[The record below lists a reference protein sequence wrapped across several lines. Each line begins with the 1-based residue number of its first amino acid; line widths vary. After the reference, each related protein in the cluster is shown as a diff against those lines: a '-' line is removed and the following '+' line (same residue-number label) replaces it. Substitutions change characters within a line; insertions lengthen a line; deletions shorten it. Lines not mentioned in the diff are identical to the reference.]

1 MKAENTIYDM
11 ILFAGSIG
19 SGDLR
24 QMSEYPIPHG
34 KHYHSCI
41 LKSAFLHPERELLI
55 CISAFEIQ
63 GLRDLAQG

>member
-41 LKSAFLHPERELLI
+41 LKSAFLHPEREL
-55 CISAFEIQ
+55 
-63 GLRDLAQG
+63 